1 MNHTGLF
8 ALLSYIGSESHELTQ
23 SFLMN
28 VTEEAK
34 LWSKLEDWWVQ
45 RRGDCGALLAMFEPR
60 RHKDAEVHEDSP
72 TLKLRRTRR
81 KRVAA
86 LRLQCLNHEDP
97 KAGRN
102 KKKRLRSIACK
113 WMKQADCF
121 INVHEHYCQK
131 STFV

>member
-8 ALLSYIGSESHELTQ
+8 ALLSYIGSESHGLTQ

-45 RRGDCGALLAMFEPR
+45 RRGDCGALLAI
-60 RHKDAEVHEDSP
+60 
-72 TLKLRRTRR
+72 
-81 KRVAA
+81 
-86 LRLQCLNHEDP
+86 LNHEEP

-102 KKKRLRSIACK
+102 TKKKRLRSNACK
-113 WMKQADCF
+113 WMKQANCF